1 MSATPAPHPSLGQF
15 RPGTPWDML
24 GHFSFKRKGFSWL
37 SFYTLSVER
46 QGNPPAKTHVLVHHS
61 GRKDL
66 SVLPAVFFF
75 PFLFFCHREP
85 ICPGLVYAC
94 TIWSALNPCGG
105 V

>member
-24 GHFSFKRKGFSWL
+24 GDFSFKRKGFSWL

-75 PFLFFCHREP
+75 FLFFFSVTVNRSVLGWYMRAP
-85 ICPGLVYAC
+85 F
-94 TIWSALNPCGG
+94 G
-105 V
+105 VP